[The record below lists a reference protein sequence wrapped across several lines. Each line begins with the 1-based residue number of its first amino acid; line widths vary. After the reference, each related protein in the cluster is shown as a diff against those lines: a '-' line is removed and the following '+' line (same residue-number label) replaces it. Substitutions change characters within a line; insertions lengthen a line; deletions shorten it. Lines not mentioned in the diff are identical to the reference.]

1 MIVLTLFLSGCSVH
15 YLVENTSIAEIPKV
29 KNEWMTSQKICS
41 SFPKLKG
48 KYSDVYDAYQLE
60 GDEFIK
66 IGSYDFGHIKLTNYI
81 DPNLPKKDVKDPKGI
96 VDYTAFY
103 ILEESDTY
111 TVRSYHRLKPL
122 AFDVLLDPSK
132 SGFSC
137 KEGKLIYPVYL
148 MFGGG
153 DGSTINL
160 RLYRELY
167 VANDGSL
174 ILYVQR
180 SNNRNSIF
188 SPNETNTKHYIY
200 VFKRIG
206 NAL

>member
-1 MIVLTLFLSGCSVH
+1 M
-15 YLVENTSIAEIPKV
+15 VENTSMAEVPNV
-29 KNEWMTSQKICS
+29 KNEWMTAQKSCS
-41 SFPKLKG
+41 SFPNLKG

-60 GDEFIK
+60 GDEFIN
-66 IGSYDFGHIKLTNYI
+66 IGSYDFGHIQLTNYI
-81 DPNLPKKDVKDPKGI
+81 DAILSKNNVKNPQGV
-96 VDYTAFY
+96 VDYTVFN
-103 ILEESDTY
+103 ILEESDIY
-111 TVRSYHRLKPL
+111 TVRSYHRQKPI

-132 SGFSC
+132 SDFSC
-137 KEGKLIYPVYL
+137 KEGKLIYPTYH

-174 ILYVQR
+174 ILYIQR

-188 SPNETNTKHYIY
+188 SPNETNTKHCLY